1 MKIVKLVCDG
11 GCSGNGKDGNLG
23 GWGAVLVYGDHQK
36 ELYGSA
42 KETTNNVM
50 ELTAAISGLS
60 ALQQKDIVVNVF
72 SDSAYVVNCFRQNWY
87 TKWQLN
93 GWRNSKKEPVENR
106 ELWESL
112 IALTHSFKE
121 VHYYK
126 IKGHLDPNKKADFKK
141 WYTKFNAANGLNYSE
156 EAFLEIVR
164 LNHLAD
170 ALANKG
176 MDEIR

>member
-1 MKIVKLVCDG
+1 VKIVKLICDG

-50 ELTAAISGLS
+50 ELTAAISGLA

-72 SDSAYVVNCFRQNWY
+72 SDSAYVVNCFRQKWY
-87 TKWQLN
+87 VKWQLN

-106 ELWESL
+106 ELWEEL
-112 IALTHSFKE
+112 IALTHSFHN
-121 VHYYK
+121 VNYYK
-126 IKGHLDPNKKADFKK
+126 IKGHLDLNKKADFKK
-141 WYTKFNAANGLNYSE
+141 WYEKFNTGNALNFSE
-156 EAFLEIVR
+156 DEFLEIVK